1 MRPLEEMLK
10 NITAEM
16 QNEIAKEIDA
26 RMEKRGMG
34 PIKKYDRPLTMGRLE
49 AMCWFH
55 GQGRLAEA
63 LERGL

>member
-1 MRPLEEMLK
+1 MRPIEEMFRDVA
-10 NITAEM
+10 AEM

-34 PIKKYDRPLTMGRLE
+34 PMKKYNRPLTMGRLE
-49 AMCWFH
+49 AMSWFH
-55 GQGRLAEA
+55 SQGRLAEA